1 MILLKVITAK
11 NGFLIMGLNFK
22 ILFVMIVM
30 ISLYCLN
37 ISDIAIITVKEL
49 IIIALFRIIV
59 VLLCVSKSEA
69 IRLLENSVL
78 DYGGYIKSMP

>member
-1 MILLKVITAK
+1 
-11 NGFLIMGLNFK
+11 MGLNFK
-22 ILFVMIVM
+22 ILLVMIVM

-78 DYGGYIKSMP
+78 DYGRHIKCMP